1 MSTITRIED
10 NFSLILALGF
20 IFGMAVPR
28 FFSLFNPYILIFLMA
43 VMFFSILKIDVGE
56 LLGTIANP
64 LYVIYLSCIV
74 LFVVPVACYG
84 IASIIMPEISAA
96 TLIACALPTAVSST
110 SITILLKGN
119 ANIALVVTVLTAL
132 VVPFTLPALVELLI
146 GVETSAS
153 YLDMVVMLAEV
164 VILPFFLALAAKRAM
179 PRAIG
184 RTKRY
189 YPTLNVFFLFFVIA
203 GPVAKNASLIYD
215 NLGDTVEILA
225 FFFFIMVLRH
235 LLGWYASSWRP
246 FEDRIAS
253 TTVIAYSNIGLG
265 IGFAYDFFS
274 PFIVLVVVL
283 YEVIWNIMP
292 VPFQYAVKKLSLKE
306 NI

>member
-1 MSTITRIED
+1 MSTITTIED
-10 NFSLILALGF
+10 YFSLILALGF
-20 IFGMAVPR
+20 IFGMAAPR
-28 FFSLFNPYILIFLMA
+28 LFSLFNPYILLFLMA

-179 PRAIG
+179 PRAID